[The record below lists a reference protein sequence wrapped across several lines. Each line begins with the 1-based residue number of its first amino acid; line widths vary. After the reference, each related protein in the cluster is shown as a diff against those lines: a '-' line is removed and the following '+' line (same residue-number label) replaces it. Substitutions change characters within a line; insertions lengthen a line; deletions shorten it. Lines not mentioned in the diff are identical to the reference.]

1 MEKQENKK
9 TTQKIY
15 ANIQDPMDVFTIG
28 MNRAVELISDKAL
41 KTGRSK
47 LTPLKE
53 LGDHPA
59 KGGSI
64 NVMDGKYG
72 PYVKWEKINATI
84 PKDIDPLNVDIEI
97 ALKLI
102 EERIT
107 KNGKKKTSKK
117 KK

>member
-1 MEKQENKK
+1 
-9 TTQKIY
+9 
-15 ANIQDPMDVFTIG
+15 
-28 MNRAVELISDKAL
+28 
-41 KTGRSK
+41 
-47 LTPLKE
+47 
-53 LGDHPA
+53 
-59 KGGSI
+59 
-64 NVMDGKYG
+64 MDGKYG